1 VLGVGGE
8 KYCERD
14 TREAGRVWAEEGG
27 VGIGGRAG
35 GGEGGDWVGEV
46 KGGGWMKRGR
56 KARSDPRERRERG
69 FTSGAVSGPLDVHR

>member
-1 VLGVGGE
+1 LGVGGE

-27 VGIGGRAG
+27 VGIGRRA
-35 GGEGGDWVGEV
+35 
-46 KGGGWMKRGR
+46 GWMKRGR
-56 KARSDPRERRERG
+56 KARSDPRDRRERG